1 LDSISSV
8 VSGVTVIDGI
18 TSALRNALVCVVVG
32 RPPKLICACDDRK
45 KADINIVK
53 SNLILYMV
61 VFVLVNYFLS
71 LCIILCKDK
80 SKMLDLKSLMK

>member
-1 LDSISSV
+1 MVGMASE
-8 VSGVTVIDGI
+8 
-18 TSALRNALVCVVVG
+18 LRNALVCDVVG
-32 RPPKLICACDDRK
+32 KPPKLICACNDRK
-45 KADINIVK
+45 EDAINIDIERSV
-53 SNLILYMV
+53 LILYMAI